1 MKFEFWNEVDDNF
14 LLNQTFS
21 DYFKIE
27 HINLFNID
35 VLRDGPTVR
44 LHFDLVDSLPD
55 RPLPHWGEPNIDYN
69 RCRMGADCFGVRKF
83 SMQGI
88 STHMRMMLAISKN
101 DKVYD
106 LSLSSRDVNIEI
118 QCSNLTL
125 ISPSVYMDG
134 DL

>member
-1 MKFEFWNEVDDNF
+1 MKFEFWNEVEDTF
-14 LLNQTFS
+14 LLNQIFS
-21 DYFKIE
+21 DCIKIGY
-27 HINLFNID
+27 INLFNID
-35 VLRDGPTVR
+35 VIRDGPTVR
-44 LHFDLVDSLPD
+44 LHFDLADSLPD

-106 LSLSSRDVNIEI
+106 LSLSSRDANIEI
-118 QCSNLTL
+118 QCLNLTL

>member
-21 DYFKIE
+21 DYIKIE
-27 HINLFNID
+27 YINLFNID
-35 VLRDGPTVR
+35 VIRDGPTVR

-69 RCRMGADCFGVRKF
+69 RCRLGADCFGVRKF

-106 LSLSSRDVNIEI
+106 LSLSSRDANIEI
-118 QCSNLTL
+118 QCWNVTL
-125 ISPSVYMDG
+125 ICPSVYMDG